1 MNVKF
6 NDKGELVIN
15 FWDAL
20 EYLPTDQKLKL
31 IETLSCNEEII
42 KHVADQLLEGFTQNT
57 CCGADNSGEVN
68 PTYQLNIQRRRI
80 AEMAGE
86 VAKKEIA
93 DMLRNLER
101 AKENEKKYSD
111 KYWKLWHSWPQGWP
125 RPVNADDF

>member
-6 NDKGELVIN
+6 NDKGELVID

-20 EYLPTDQKLKL
+20 EHLPKEEKIKL

-42 KHVADQLLEGFTQNT
+42 KHVADQLIDGFTENVYS
-57 CCGADNSGEVN
+57 GADNSGEVT
-68 PTYQLNIQRRRI
+68 PTCQLNIQRRRI

-101 AKENEKKYSD
+101 AKESEKKAND
-111 KYWKLWHSWPQGWP
+111 RYWALYHAWPQGYT
-125 RPVNADDF
+125 RPSRSEDF